1 MYTDPPLHRPF
12 RAILGGSASKLVES
26 ATREPS
32 ASQNRPSLI
41 TWSTDTIPERERFA
55 FWRDAVCR
63 AVFNISIEAP
73 PERLSA
79 RISART
85 SGPLRLATSESIG
98 AYQLSRSRRHI
109 ASAPSDHY
117 SIFLQQSGCSVINH
131 SGDETVAV
139 QSNDITIYDGRL
151 PFHGTFFSGKRT
163 IAVIPR
169 EMIDRRAPWLR
180 QRPLHKFASNGP
192 FVDLARRHL
201 LEIAGEGV
209 MLSDSATALLTENLC
224 NLLTLASATDI
235 APQRLQSE
243 LQIEAALA
251 FCRQHLHEVGL
262 SPQLVADYLGVSLR
276 TLHLRFRQIGQTF
289 GNWVL
294 EHRLKAC
301 GATLRDP
308 NQQLLNISE
317 IAYRWGFNDLSHF
330 NKAFRAHFD
339 MSPRE
344 WRHSAEAVPPAARN
358 GILLP

>member
-1 MYTDPPLHRPF
+1 M
-12 RAILGGSASKLVES
+12 VES

-32 ASQNRPSLI
+32 ASQNRHSLI
-41 TWSTDTIPERERFA
+41 TWSTDAIPERERFA

-63 AVFNISIEAP
+63 AVFNISIEGP

-79 RISART
+79 WIAARS
-85 SGPLRLATSESIG
+85 SGPLRLATSASIG
-98 AYQLSRSRRHI
+98 AYQLSRSRREI
-109 ASAPSDHY
+109 ASGPSDHY
-117 SIFLQQSGCSVINH
+117 SIFLQQRGSSVVNH
-131 SGDETVAV
+131 GDETVSV
-139 QSNDITIYDGRL
+139 GSNDITIYDGQL
-151 PFHGTFFSGKRT
+151 PFNGTFFNGKRT

-180 QRPLHKFASNGP
+180 QRPLHKFTANAP

-201 LEIAGEGV
+201 LEIAGEGAT
-209 MLSDSATALLTENLC
+209 LTDSATALLMENLC
-224 NLLTLASATDI
+224 NLLTLASATGI
-235 APQRLQSE
+235 APKRLQSE

-251 FCRQHLHEVGL
+251 FCRQHLHDAGL

-301 GATLRDP
+301 AAALRDP
-308 NQQLLNISE
+308 NQQALNISE

-330 NKAFRAHFD
+330 NKAFRAHFG

-344 WRHSAEAVPPAARN
+344 WRHSAEAVPPGERN
-358 GILLP
+358 GILLR

>member
-1 MYTDPPLHRPF
+1 MVD
-12 RAILGGSASKLVES
+12 S

-32 ASQNRPSLI
+32 ASPNRPSLI
-41 TWSTDTIPERERFA
+41 TWSTDAIPERERFA

-98 AYQLSRSRRHI
+98 AYQLARSRRDI
-109 ASAPSDHY
+109 ASAPADHY
-117 SIFLQQSGCSVINH
+117 SVFLQQSGCSVINH
-131 SGDETVAV
+131 SDETVAV
-139 QSNDITIYDGRL
+139 QSNDIAIYDGRL
-151 PFHGTFFSGKRT
+151 PFNGTFFDGKRT

-169 EMIDRRAPWLR
+169 HMIEQRAPWLR
-180 QRPLHKFASNGP
+180 PRALHKFTPNGP

-201 LEIAGEGV
+201 LEIAGESAV
-209 MLSDSATALLTENLC
+209 LSDSATGLLTENLC

-235 APQRLQSE
+235 APNRLQSE

-251 FCRQHLHEVGL
+251 FCRQRLHDAEL
-262 SPQLVADYLGVSLR
+262 SPQLVADYLGISVR
-276 TLHLRFRQIGQTF
+276 TLHLRFQQIGQTF

-301 GATLRDP
+301 GAALRDP
-308 NQQLLNISE
+308 NQQALNISE

-330 NKAFRAHFD
+330 NKAFRARFD
-339 MSPRE
+339 MTPRE
-344 WRHSAEAVPPAARN
+344 WRNGPSATS
-358 GILLP
+358 

>member
-1 MYTDPPLHRPF
+1 
-12 RAILGGSASKLVES
+12 LVDS

-32 ASQNRPSLI
+32 ASPTRPSLI
-41 TWSTDTIPERERFA
+41 TWSTDAIPERERFA

-85 SGPLRLATSESIG
+85 SGPMRLATSESVG
-98 AYQLSRSRRHI
+98 AYQLTRSRQHI

-131 SGDETVAV
+131 SDETVAV
-139 QSNDITIYDGRL
+139 QSNDLTLYDGRL
-151 PFHGTFFSGKRT
+151 PFDGTFFNGKRT

-180 QRPLHKFASNGP
+180 QRPFNKFASNGP

-201 LEIAGEGV
+201 LEIAGEGA
-209 MLSDSATALLTENLC
+209 MLNDGATALLTENLC

-235 APQRLQSE
+235 APNRLQSE
-243 LQIEAALA
+243 LQVEAALA
-251 FCRQHLHEVGL
+251 FCRRKLHDAEL
-262 SPQLVADYLGVSLR
+262 SPQLVADYLGISVR
-276 TLHLRFRQIGQTF
+276 TLHLRFQQIGQTF
-289 GNWVL
+289 GTWVL

-301 GATLRDP
+301 GAALRDP
-308 NQQLLNISE
+308 NQQTLNISE
-317 IAYRWGFNDLSHF
+317 IAYRWGFNDLSYF

-339 MSPRE
+339 MTPRE
-344 WRHSAEAVPPAARN
+344 WRN
-358 GILLP
+358 GLGATS